1 MRANPEQLKR
11 QLAKGIGP
19 AYLVA
24 GAEPLLVQEAVD
36 LIRAAAQAQ
45 GIGERLVHDLQP
57 GFDWPGFVMETRSMG
72 LFSTRRLIE
81 LRLPN
86 AKLTVEGATA
96 LSGILADP
104 GADTLLVQL
113 PEWSRAVE
121 KLPWVEAFD
130 RHGVVLGLWPVK
142 AEGMSAWIR
151 ERAATLGVRL
161 GEDAVQELAAR
172 TEGNLLA
179 ASQELRKLTLLAGNT
194 TVDAMDLVDLVGDHA
209 RYDAYAVFEA
219 VLARKPAR
227 LREVLTALAAEGLA
241 PAEAAAHAISQV
253 YLLATAQALRE
264 RGQLSRNYWFE
275 ARVPAHRQP
284 VYERALDRD
293 WSRVLAEAAAVDLAV
308 KGRSAD
314 PPWLALERW
323 LIRTATG
330 GGAQS
335 RRFAA

>member
-36 LIRAAAQAQ
+36 LIRAAALAQ
-45 GIGERLVHDLQP
+45 GLERLVYDLQP
-57 GFDWPGFVMETRSMG
+57 GFDWPGFVLETRSMG
-72 LFSTRRLIE
+72 LFSTRRLLE

-86 AKLTVEGATA
+86 AKLTVEGVSA
-96 LSGILADP
+96 LNGILAAP

-113 PEWSRAVE
+113 PEWSRAIE

-142 AEGMSAWIR
+142 AEAMPDWIR
-151 ERAATLGVRL
+151 ERARALGVRL
-161 GEDAVQELAAR
+161 SEDAVQELAAR

-179 ASQELRKLTLLAGNT
+179 AAQELRKLALLAGDR
-194 TVDAMDLVDLVGDHA
+194 TVDAISLVNLVADHA
-209 RYDAYAVFEA
+209 RFDVYALFEA
-219 VLARKPAR
+219 VLARQPVR
-227 LREVLTALAAEGLA
+227 LREVLTALMAEGHA
-241 PAEAAAHAISQV
+241 PAEVAAHALSQV
-253 YLLATAQALRE
+253 HVLALAQALRE

-275 ARVPAHRQP
+275 ARVPAHRQA

-293 WSRVLAEAAAVDLAV
+293 WSRALAEAAAVDLAV
-308 KGRSAD
+308 KGRSPD

-323 LIRTATG
+323 LIRTATAG
-330 GGAQS
+330 GSQS
-335 RRFAA
+335 WRFAA

>member
-1 MRANPEQLKR
+1 MRANPDQLKR
-11 QLAKGIGP
+11 QLAKGVGP
-19 AYLVA
+19 AYLIA

-36 LIRAAAQAQ
+36 QVRAAALTQ
-45 GIGERLVHDLQP
+45 GVGERLVHDLQA
-57 GFDWPGFVMETRSMG
+57 GFDWPAFVMESRSMG

-86 AKLTVEGATA
+86 AKLTVEGAAA
-96 LSGILADP
+96 LTSILADP
-104 GADTLLVQL
+104 GPDTLLVQM
-113 PEWSRAVE
+113 PEWSRAIE

-142 AEGMSAWIR
+142 AEALPAWIR
-151 ERAATLGVRL
+151 ERAAALGVRL

-179 ASQELRKLTLLAGNT
+179 ASQELRKLALLAGGAPL
-194 TVDAMDLVDLVGDHA
+194 DAATLVDLVGDHA
-209 RYDAYAVFEA
+209 RFDVYALFDA
-219 VLARKPAR
+219 VLARQPLR
-227 LREVLTALAAEGLA
+227 LREVLGALAAEGYE
-241 PAEAAAHAISQV
+241 PAEAAAHAVSQV
-253 YLLATAQALRE
+253 FLLANAQALRE
-264 RGQLSRNYWFE
+264 RGQLSRHYWFE

-293 WSRVLAEAAAVDLAV
+293 WSRALAEASAVDRAV

-323 LIRTATG
+323 LLRAASG
-330 GGAQS
+330 GGQS